1 MLTVEQVQECI
12 DVLNEWT
19 PLRLTD
25 MQVRTVLA
33 IQGTESFRSE
43 IEHYG
48 VRDTVIREQLMDMVV
63 KYIGLPGWPIGLD
76 SHEVKDYFNKN
87 LPVQAKKFGI
97 EFKED

>member
-25 MQVRTVLA
+25 LQVRAVLA
-33 IQGTESFRSE
+33 IQDIKHIRNE

-63 KYIGLPGWPIGLD
+63 KYLGLPGWPIGLD
-76 SHEVKDYFNKN
+76 SQEVKDYFNRN
-87 LPVQAKKFGI
+87 LPIQAKKFGI